1 MLWLKCGD
9 IAKNTSKPAKKQDHC
24 VISPQRKKKEN
35 DVSAKNLHTSADS
48 IHMLSLIEIVWL
60 GFEIVSFSGGSG

>member
-1 MLWLKCGD
+1 MVKVWRYCEKYIETCQKTGF
-9 IAKNTSKPAKKQDHC
+9 IASYLPNE
-24 VISPQRKKKEN
+24 KKEN

-48 IHMLSLIEIVWL
+48 IHMQSLIEIVWL